1 MLQRCLEESEEATWT
16 MDGEILSRV
25 WHWYFDIWYHYR
37 RLLLAI
43 FFRLFICSPCWW
55 KNVDEAELAKR
66 VNGSRA
72 AGQRRDT
79 RLFNYPGA
87 SNTSCSG

>member
-1 MLQRCLEESEEATWT
+1 MDHGPARSCLVFGIGLLVFSIIIAVYYL
-16 MDGEILSRV
+16 LSS
-25 WHWYFDIWYHYR
+25 
-37 RLLLAI
+37 
-43 FFRLFICSPCWW
+43 FICSPRSW